1 MPRFRGAVLKAR
13 EMVADST
20 KMAADSAK
28 MAEDSAR
35 QAGTNFDASLSASR
49 KAVADSRILL
59 QRSRLR

>member
-1 MPRFRGAVLKAR
+1 
-13 EMVADST
+13 MVADST

-35 QAGTNFDASLSASR
+35 QAETNFDASLSASR